1 MLIENLRSSAIYCCG
16 RLLYPGIN
24 SLSEEEKKS
33 FQAGGYWENFTELAE
48 RGYIRMETTEK
59 PTVQL
64 VEKTY
69 DVSLL
74 ESWLDDAP
82 RGAVRKAIE
91 KQIAMMNEKPEGSL
105 TITVG

>member
-1 MLIENLRSSAIYCCG
+1 MLIENLRSSAIYCAG

-33 FQAGGYWENFTELAE
+33 FQAGGYWESFTELAE

-69 DVSLL
+69 DVKLL

-82 RGAVRKAIE
+82 RPLRKAIE
-91 KQIAMMNEKPEGSL
+91 KQVAMMNEKPEGSL